1 VYFGGRLK
9 NIVIINYPKAL
20 KSAVYGLAEMFE
32 LANKLA
38 SDQGLV
44 KLNIV
49 ISEVD
54 QLPTGD
60 IYLIVLPPSI
70 DSTFNKAPTTE
81 LIEWLESC
89 HQQGSILCSVCS
101 GVFLLA
107 ATGIIANRVVTTHW
121 GLEEPFKRLYPS
133 IRLDIDKILINDSD
147 IITAGGLM
155 SWLDLGLE
163 IVARHFNTPLMRVLG
178 KQLVVD
184 TGFREQRYY
193 HCFMPNLTHGDNIIL
208 KLQRKLQESYS
219 KATNIATMASFC
231 NLTERTFL
239 RRFVKATS
247 FKPTEYLQ
255 RLRVQKACDMLET
268 TTQTFETITYSVG
281 YDNVSAFRKTF
292 VKIIGL
298 TPTIFRKRFVK
309 T

>member
-1 VYFGGRLK
+1 LK
-9 NIVIINYPKAL
+9 NIIIVNYPKAL

-38 SDQGLV
+38 SEQGIIN
-44 KLNIV
+44 LNIV
-49 ISEVD
+49 ISEVN
-54 QLPTGD
+54 QLPSGD
-60 IYLIVLPPSI
+60 IYLIIIPPSI
-70 DSTFNKAPTTE
+70 DSTFNKVPTTE
-81 LIEWLESC
+81 FIEWLKSC

-101 GVFLLA
+101 GIFLLA
-107 ATGIIANRVVTTHW
+107 ATDIIVNRVVTTHW
-121 GLEEPFKRLYPS
+121 GLEESFKQLYPKIS
-133 IRLDIDKILINDSD
+133 LDLDKILINDGD

-163 IVARHFNTPLMRVLG
+163 IVARHFNTPLMRALG

-193 HCFMPNLTHGDNIIL
+193 HCFMPNLTHGDTIIL
-208 KLQRKLQESYS
+208 TLQRKLQEAYS
-219 KATNIATMASFC
+219 KATCITMMASFC

-268 TTQTFETITYSVG
+268 TVQTFETITYSVG
-281 YDNVSAFRKTF
+281 YDNVSAFRKIF

-298 TPTIFRKRFVK
+298 TPTVFRKRFVK